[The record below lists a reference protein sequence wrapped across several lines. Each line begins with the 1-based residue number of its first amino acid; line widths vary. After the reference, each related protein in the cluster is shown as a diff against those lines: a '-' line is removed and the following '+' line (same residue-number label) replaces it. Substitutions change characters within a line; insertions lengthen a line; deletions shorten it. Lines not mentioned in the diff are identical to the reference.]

1 MILSQ
6 HGAYIQGNTH
16 PTMVGDSRLR
26 NRKVE
31 LILKPL
37 LSSDCGLQLAHMKS
51 ELVVIAGQ
59 QTAVN
64 TFSDLVHTARQASKV
79 GRARTGIS

>member
-1 MILSQ
+1 MTSSQ

-37 LSSDCGLQLAHMKS
+37 LSSDCGLKFAHMKS
-51 ELVVIAGQ
+51 DLVVIAGQ

-64 TFSDLVHTARQASKV
+64 TFPFLVQIKMRLPFCLS
-79 GRARTGIS
+79 SP